1 MGESYTN
8 EEVDLI
14 LKYADADG
22 LRVVEFSEFIRWWCS
37 DFQYEAEGGN
47 DQ

>member
-8 EEVDLI
+8 DEIELI
-14 LKYADADG
+14 LKYIDTDG
-22 LRVVEFSEFIRWWCS
+22 LKVVEFPEFIRWWCG
-37 DFQYEAEGGN
+37 DFQYEAENEN

>member
-8 EEVDLI
+8 EEIDLI
-14 LKYADADG
+14 LRYADNDG
-22 LRVVEFSEFIRWWCS
+22 LKVVEFPEFIRWWCN
-37 DFQYEAEGGN
+37 DLQYEAETGN